1 MYIIRYTGTRKSY
14 RFTRITVISVITVTM
29 IIHKLLSL
37 SKIWKSQKKS
47 LYLQTETKNARYD
60 TIDSINRGCIHA

>member
-1 MYIIRYTGTRKSY
+1 MYIIRYTGTRKSN
-14 RFTRITVISVITVTM
+14 RFTKITVICVITVTM